1 MGFEHDEREYINTFL
16 RELSL
21 WILLLLINKTFLDLK
36 RGRTKMPCFFVFI
49 EKTKPKQKT
58 ISDAAL
64 SYGAVQVYSMYLK

>member
-1 MGFEHDEREYINTFL
+1 
-16 RELSL
+16 
-21 WILLLLINKTFLDLK
+21 
-36 RGRTKMPCFFVFI
+36 MPCFFVFI